1 MEDETMTHSELKAK
15 HSREFGELK
24 GIFFAFSTEQFIEG
38 MEKIG
43 LKKEDT
49 HEICSLGAGGYML
62 KSQKTAFKEMLD
74 RHDAE
79 RKAFRK
85 DQKNLFDALVYE
97 LKNHEYCITYDVSD
111 ALDALGLNRED
122 IDPKMLKRACKE
134 ALECVNV

>member
-1 MEDETMTHSELKAK
+1 MNTTTMTHAGLKAK
-15 HSREFGELK
+15 HSKEFGELE
-24 GIFFAFSTEQFIEG
+24 GIFFAFSNEQFIEG

-62 KSQKTAFKEMLD
+62 KSQKEAFKAMLD

-97 LKNHEYCITYDVSD
+97 LNNHEYCITYDVMP
-111 ALDALGLNRED
+111 ALDALGLTREEV
-122 IDPKMLKRACKE
+122 DPAMLKRACK
-134 ALECVNV
+134 ASLESVTA